1 MKQLE
6 GRAAL
11 AARASSRPR
20 VRVAAVV
27 VIDGKIL
34 LVRQRR
40 TGEPYY
46 LLPGGGV
53 DAGET
58 LAEALTR
65 EVREETG
72 LDVALARPL
81 FISDTIEPGGTRHVV
96 NITFLTEVTGGELE
110 TDPSD
115 PSIEG
120 IDLMAASALSSI
132 DLRPPIADA
141 LFDASQKAYDVPTA
155 YLGPLW
161 TPEDGPE

>member
-1 MKQLE
+1 M
-6 GRAAL
+6 
-11 AARASSRPR
+11 
-20 VRVAAVV
+20 
-27 VIDGKIL
+27 DGKIL

-58 LAEALTR
+58 LAEALRR

-72 LDVALARPL
+72 LECAPIRPL

-110 TDPSD
+110 LRPHD

-120 IDLMAASALSSI
+120 IDLMAPSSLSGI
-132 DLRPPIADA
+132 DLRPPMAQAILDA
-141 LFDASQKAYDVPTA
+141 ARTSFDVPAA

-161 TPEDGPE
+161 TPEDGSA